1 MAVKKDKKSMSQA
14 DKRHIYEVLTRNF
27 SCNEEHPL
35 ANLGWCFAQEG
46 IEKEAYGCSK
56 LKQVL
61 EQMNEFVTLDV
72 KEVGGVVQS
81 FFVLKECQLDDIA
94 PSETKQAQPI
104 KGFTSA
110 PSSHGDGEDAP
121 KSMVKVSSHKK
132 TATPVAPRASETP
145 VEPRRRKVVPSF
157 APGKV
162 LERFAYLGDW
172 QVFLSTLAELAL
184 DEPWDFTGP
193 VIDESEPRHFGIL
206 YNYIRYTF
214 YRLTLEDKVGYS
226 ADEQF
231 VAFNTGLVDKHYED
245 IYACFEPN
253 PKTDAHQP
261 WNFTGFC
268 TAGTGRL
275 GKQLVRELSPLP
287 QPANYLERKE
297 DLLFDL
303 DRQIVCDINHIAVD
317 NIDRFP
323 LEFLRDELA
332 SSKECIELLD
342 GIEQISD
349 PVLLQERYDKVR
361 ELIAG
366 DARLFVRI
374 SNSINAAIAVAKRQV
389 RWNYK
394 TAVPAY
400 YPRTNSM
407 NLLLPLN
414 LTDDNIPDVAL
425 VVELQK
431 SGNYQGQTV
440 VTMVQAYRDARLLC
454 RPYIDWLSPSLI
466 SDPAD
471 NMDED

>member
-1 MAVKKDKKSMSQA
+1 MAVKKDKKTMSEA

-46 IEKEAYGCSK
+46 IEKEDYGCSK

-81 FFVLKECQLDDIA
+81 FFVLRECNT
-94 PSETKQAQPI
+94 ETESAQEKSAQHPI
-104 KGFTSA
+104 KGFTA
-110 PSSHGDGEDAP
+110 KPASSRDGDTEAKP
-121 KSMVKVSSHKK
+121 TLKVSSHQKS
-132 TATPVAPRASETP
+132 TVAIANETSVP
-145 VEPRRRKVVPSF
+145 ADRRRKAVPSF

-172 QVFLSTLAELAL
+172 QEFLSTLADLAL
-184 DEPWDFTGP
+184 DEPWDFNGS
-193 VIDESEPRHFGIL
+193 VLDESEPRHFGIL

-253 PKTDAHQP
+253 PKVDAHQP
-261 WNFTGFC
+261 WSFTGFC

-332 SSKECIELLD
+332 SSTECMRLLD
-342 GIEQISD
+342 GIEKVDDASA
-349 PVLLQERYDKVR
+349 LQSRYDKLR
-361 ELIAG
+361 EVISS

-466 SDPAD
+466 SDSSD
-471 NMDED
+471 TIDED